1 MLAMLLAALTPLG
14 LAQAAPPAQAT
25 PEPVTLPVIAPQQPT
40 DVALHTHLVRIEHA
54 PDAQG
59 TLVTLA
65 AEYRLRN
72 DNRTDASVPVQWDAQ
87 FPANVAVTV
96 DDAPLATTVDGQRAI
111 AQVDVPA
118 EGERTLKLRYQQ
130 VLPAAAIQAI
140 RYPTRSLDPWGGQP
154 SLRVD
159 LLPGDALPPEA
170 WLTVTPPS
178 WRYAPPTVTDGTAL
192 EWLYDG
198 GLPNAILF
206 EFVAPQVWQEIQQL
220 AGAANTPATYAAL
233 GATYQRLAAAA
244 ATLGDSPLQERFYA
258 QAVAAYT
265 EGIRSGERAGAPIGE
280 VAALHASLAELYRS
294 QVVGADGV
302 ANATFAELMTLE
314 ADWALPGIMADD
326 PRRAELVR
334 WQGEGLRLLLADAR
348 RRGDIAT
355 ALALI
360 DRLSGTLTDADSAAF
375 LDAERQALLVQQA
388 LLLLEQGDRAAAL
401 ALAGD
406 VLTDATLQPASEL
419 RTLFQRWSIDAAIAE
434 GGIDLTVVL
443 NAAPERLEEARAA
456 LRGVV
461 ERWQQESETDR
472 FSIGLEE
479 PAGGAETAALFTLRI
494 GMPAGAT
501 GGDLATTLP
510 AGADWA
516 LLQSLLAQ
524 LGPKIESETVWL
536 RQSVHVAQPIDL
548 RSAGTQWSAVAQ
560 TLTDQAA
567 QFTEEAASTGGAAA
581 TLESSLR
588 ARVQAANYR
597 HAAEQWQDLARNSQ
611 VTLSLRTG
619 GPTGAARAWL
629 LTAASPP
636 QMLDVAVEGVAFSRV
651 LALAAAALIGIVL
664 AAGVLWRLL

>member
-1 MLAMLLAALTPLG
+1 MLAAP
-14 LAQAAPPAQAT
+14 LAQTAPAPI
-25 PEPVTLPVIAPQQPT
+25 TLPVIVPQQPT
-40 DVALHTHLVRIEHA
+40 DVALHTHLVRIELA

-96 DDAPLATTVDGQRAI
+96 DDAPLATTVDGQRI
-111 AQVDVPA
+111 TGQIDVPA
-118 EGERTLKLRYQQ
+118 DGERTFQLRYQQ

-140 RYPTRSLDPWGGQP
+140 RYPTRSLDPWGGQS

-198 GLPNAILF
+198 GLPDAILF
-206 EFVAPQVWQEIQQL
+206 EFVAPQLWQEIQQL

-233 GATYQRLAAAA
+233 GAAYQRLAAAA

-265 EGIRSGERAGAPIGE
+265 AGIHSGERAGAPIGE

-314 ADWALPGIMADD
+314 ADRALPGIMADD

-348 RRGDIAT
+348 RRGDITT

-360 DRLSGTLTDADSAAF
+360 DRLSGTLADENSAAF

-406 VLTDATLQPASEL
+406 VLADATLQPASEL
-419 RTLFQRWSIDAAIAE
+419 RTLFQRWSIDAAITE

-443 NAAPERLEEARAA
+443 DAAPERLEEARTA

-461 ERWQQESETDR
+461 ERWQQESGTDR

-479 PAGGAETAALFTLRI
+479 PAGGSETAAPFTLRI

-501 GGDLATTLP
+501 GGDLAATLP

-524 LGPKIESETVWL
+524 LGPKIESETTWL

-548 RSAGTQWSAVAQ
+548 RSAGTQWAAVAQ
-560 TLTDQAA
+560 TLDDQAA
-567 QFTEEAASTGGAAA
+567 QFTAEAASTAGAAA

-619 GPTGAARAWL
+619 GPTGAARSWL

-651 LALAAAALIGIVL
+651 LALAAAALVGIVL
-664 AAGVLWRLL
+664 TAGVLWRLL

>member
-1 MLAMLLAALTPLG
+1 MLAAP
-14 LAQAAPPAQAT
+14 LAQTAPA
-25 PEPVTLPVIAPQQPT
+25 PVTLPVIVPQQPT
-40 DVALHTHLVRIEHA
+40 DVALHTHLVRIELA

-96 DDAPLATTVDGQRAI
+96 DDAPLATTVDGQRI
-111 AQVDVPA
+111 TGQIDVPA
-118 EGERTLKLRYQQ
+118 DGERTFQLRYQQ

-198 GLPNAILF
+198 GLPDAILF
-206 EFVAPQVWQEIQQL
+206 EFVAPQLWQEIQQL

-233 GATYQRLAAAA
+233 GAAYQRLVADA
-244 ATLGDSPLQERFYA
+244 ATLGDSPRQERFYA

-265 EGIRSGERAGAPIGE
+265 AGIRSGERAGAPIGE

-314 ADWALPGIMADD
+314 ADRALPGIMADD

-348 RRGDIAT
+348 RRGDITT

-360 DRLSGTLTDADSAAF
+360 DRLSGTLADENSAAF

-401 ALAGD
+401 TLAGD
-406 VLTDATLQPASEL
+406 VLADATLQPASEL
-419 RTLFQRWSIDAAIAE
+419 RTLFQRWSIDAAITE

-443 NAAPERLEEARAA
+443 DAAPERLEEARAA

-461 ERWQQESETDR
+461 ERWQQESEADR

-479 PAGGAETAALFTLRI
+479 PAGGSETAAPFTLRI

-501 GGDLATTLP
+501 GGDLAATLP

-524 LGPKIESETVWL
+524 LGPKIESETTWL

-548 RSAGTQWSAVAQ
+548 RSAGTQWAAVAQ
-560 TLTDQAA
+560 TLDDQAA
-567 QFTEEAASTGGAAA
+567 QFTAEAASTAGAAA

-619 GPTGAARAWL
+619 GPTGAARSWL

-651 LALAAAALIGIVL
+651 LALAAAALVGIVL
-664 AAGVLWRLL
+664 TAGVLWRLL